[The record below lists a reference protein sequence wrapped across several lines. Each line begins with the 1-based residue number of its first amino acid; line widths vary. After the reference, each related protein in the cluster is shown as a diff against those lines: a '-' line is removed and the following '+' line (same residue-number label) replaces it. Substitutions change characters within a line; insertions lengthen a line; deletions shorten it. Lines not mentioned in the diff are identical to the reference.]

1 MYSTVQCIY
10 VHTVLY
16 YNSGNQISYLYYYYY
31 FITTLL
37 LLAHYVLKSNII
49 QNRDSCILG
58 YHTEAISA
66 ITRVYV

>member
-1 MYSTVQCIY
+1 MCILYSIITPVTKYHIF
-10 VHTVLY
+10 
-16 YNSGNQISYLYYYYY
+16 IIIIIIYYYY